1 MLIIIY
7 NGTIKRWYKLDQ
19 DTAKI
24 CSKIIDYSNA
34 LSAFF
39 LEDYKKLFTAEFSEL
54 STKQQ
59 VILELLRIQN
69 RTVNEIS
76 NYFSISASAASQ
88 LISKLEKQD
97 YVKREINP
105 DNRREIIVQLGE
117 KGHKYIEMIDK
128 NQLYIIEKYYAKL
141 SKEDLEKLLDI
152 HEKLYKIA
160 AQSQQE

>member
-1 MLIIIY
+1 MNEVNKDLAII
-7 NGTIKRWYKLDQ
+7 
-19 DTAKI
+19 A
-24 CSKIIDYSNA
+24 SKIVDYSNA
-34 LSAFF
+34 LSTLF
-39 LEDYKKLFTAEFSEL
+39 LEDYKKLMNDEFADL

-59 VILELLRIQN
+59 VILELLRVKN

-76 NYFSISASAASQ
+76 HFLSITASAASQ

-117 KGHKYIEMIDK
+117 KGHYYNQMVEK

-141 SKEDLEKLLDI
+141 QKEDLEKLLDI
-152 HEKLYKIA
+152 HEKLYHIA
-160 AQSQQE
+160 VEVQKE

>member
-1 MLIIIY
+1 MNKDLEI
-7 NGTIKRWYKLDQ
+7 
-19 DTAKI
+19 I
-24 CSKIIDYSNA
+24 CSKIVDYSNA
-34 LSAFF
+34 LSSLF
-39 LEDYKKLFTAEFSEL
+39 LEDYKKLINDEFADL

-59 VILELLRIQN
+59 VILELLRVKN

-76 NYFSISASAASQ
+76 HFLSITVSATSQ

-117 KGHKYIEMIDK
+117 KGHHYNQMVEK
-128 NQLYIIEKYYAKL
+128 NQLFIIEKYYAKL

-152 HEKLYKIA
+152 HEKLYHIGVE
-160 AQSQQE
+160 AQKEVLP

>member
-1 MLIIIY
+1 MIP
-7 NGTIKRWYKLDQ
+7 LDQ
-19 DTAKI
+19 ETAKI

-34 LSAFF
+34 LSSFF
-39 LEDYKKLFTAEFSEL
+39 LEDYKKLFTDEFAEL

-59 VILELLRIQN
+59 VILELLRVQN

-97 YVKREINP
+97 YVKRDINP
-105 DNRREIIVQLGE
+105 ENRREIIVQLGE
-117 KGHKYIEMIDK
+117 KGHNYIDMIDK

-141 SKEDLEKLLDI
+141 SKEDLETLLDI
-152 HEKLYKIA
+152 HEKLYQIA
-160 AQSQQE
+160 AQTQEEK